1 LPGLAVVGSVLLGIT
16 GTLGGHLV
24 GFYTEVSEI
33 LRLLGWEVYTTYY
46 VPNLTLV
53 AIFVADI
60 ALAAIGVVGA
70 RLSPR

>member
-1 LPGLAVVGSVLLGIT
+1 
-16 GTLGGHLV
+16 
-24 GFYTEVSEI
+24 
-33 LRLLGWEVYTTYY
+33 